1 MTHKLSYAKLSL
13 LAIAPLLGMT
23 SAVDPTTH
31 GTKPNVVNVVAS
43 EFAFEMPL
51 TIPAGLTTFE
61 LHNRGTIIH
70 HLTIARLD
78 SGKTAGDA
86 VEEMV
91 RLGHNLRP
99 KWMIST
105 GGPNAVM
112 PGQSTNAT
120 IFLAPGSYF
129 AYCEIPGPDPARHYM
144 KGMVKEFK
152 VTASS
157 AVETFPTADIKL
169 GLADYAFLLSRPL
182 TRGHHVIAVTN
193 GALQPHM
200 VAFKRFPIG
209 YPPGTAANDLAAWA
223 LNPQGKPS
231 PGVSVGGIT
240 EIGPAGVATMEGDF
254 EPGMYLL
261 ICFSAS
267 PNGTPHFRLGMQ
279 KEITVR

>member
-1 MTHKLSYAKLSL
+1 M
-13 LAIAPLLGMT
+13 
-23 SAVDPTTH
+23 
-31 GTKPNVVNVVAS
+31 
-43 EFAFEMPL
+43 
-51 TIPAGLTTFE
+51 
-61 LHNRGTIIH
+61 R
-70 HLTIARLD
+70 
-78 SGKTAGDA
+78 

-99 KWMIST
+99 PWMTAT
-105 GGPNAVM
+105 GGPNAAM
-112 PGQSTNAT
+112 PGQTTNAT
-120 IFLAPGSYF
+120 VFLAPGSYF

-144 KGMVKEFK
+144 KGMVKAFK

-157 AVETFPTADIKL
+157 AVQTLPSADIKL
-169 GLADYAFLLSRPL
+169 GLADYAFVLSRPL

-200 VAFKRFPIG
+200 VAFKRYPIG
-209 YPPGTAANDLAAWA
+209 YPAGTAANELAAWA

-261 ICFSAS
+261 ICYSAA

>member
-1 MTHKLSYAKLSL
+1 MQRSFHSIHVGL
-13 LAIAPLLGMT
+13 LTIAPLVVLAMPA
-23 SAVDPTTH
+23 SRLA
-31 GTKPNVVNVVAS
+31 KPNVVTVVAS
-43 EFAFEMPL
+43 DFAFQMPDS
-51 TIPAGLTTFE
+51 IPAGLTTFE
-61 LHNRGTIIH
+61 LHNRGAQLH

-78 SGKTAGDA
+78 SGKTEGDA

-99 KWMIST
+99 PWMT
-105 GGPNAVM
+105 AAGGPNAAM
-112 PGQSTNAT
+112 PGARTNAT
-120 IFLAPGSYF
+120 VFLAPGSYF
-129 AYCEIPGPDPARHYM
+129 AYCEIPGPDAARHYM
-144 KGMVKEFK
+144 KGMVKAFQ

-157 AVETFPTADIKL
+157 RSGTLPVADIKI

-200 VAFKRFPIG
+200 LAFKRFPTG
-209 YPPGTAANDLAAWA
+209 YPAGTAANELAAWA
-223 LNPQGKPS
+223 LDPQGKPS

-240 EIGPAGVATMEGDF
+240 EIGPAGVAVMEGDF

-261 ICFSAS
+261 ICYSAS
-267 PNGTPHFRLGMQ
+267 PDGKPHFRLGMQ